1 MNHRKNKLIKTML
14 ARRDWP
20 EYDRNGLYSIETPK
34 VPKTY
39 ISTRELNKYL
49 RTIGA
54 PKTNNKHNI
63 YTYIGR
69 LAIIKRYVE
78 GVIDFKD
85 LLVSISTL
93 YYIANNYGINHFSNI
108 NCILYSLDRHSR
120 NHSLKNTIHIS
131 NSYFHYGSL
140 IEINSTGVKHL
151 INIED
156 CKLDVPR
163 SPEWFEGNRPKDF
176 PIKSLD
182 IIEIDTSYSDDIE
195 PTNAR
200 CFAELNGI
208 YIIDNQYIKISCL
221 TATLYEVEAQ
231 TFDKCSILDK
241 EKFIEIR
248 NLFIGEVRKHV
259 TS

>member
-20 EYDRNGLYSIETPK
+20 EFDRNGLYSVGTSK

-49 RTIGA
+49 RIIGA
-54 PKTNNKHNI
+54 PKTNNENEI
-63 YTYIGR
+63 YYYISR
-69 LAIIKRYVE
+69 LATIKRYVE

-85 LLVSISTL
+85 SLVSISTL

-108 NCILYSLDRHSR
+108 GCIFYSLDRHSR
-120 NHSLKNTIHIS
+120 NYLLKNTINIS
-131 NSYFHYGSL
+131 NSCFHYGSL
-140 IEINSTGVKHL
+140 IEISSTSVKRL
-151 INIED
+151 INIDD
-156 CKLDVPR
+156 CQLDVPGW
-163 SPEWFEGNRPKDF
+163 PAWFEGNRPKEF
-176 PIKSLD
+176 LIKSLD

-221 TATLYEVEAQ
+221 TATLDEVEAQ

-248 NLFIGEVRKHV
+248 NLFIEEVRKHV
-259 TS
+259 KQ

>member
-20 EYDRNGLYSIETPK
+20 EFDRNGLYSIETPK

-49 RTIGA
+49 HIISA
-54 PKTNNKHNI
+54 PKTNNENKI
-63 YTYIGR
+63 YMYIGR
-69 LAIIKRYVE
+69 LATIKRYVE
-78 GVIDFKD
+78 GVIDFKG
-85 LLVSISTL
+85 LLVPISIL

-108 NCILYSLDRHSR
+108 GCIFYSLDRHSR
-120 NHSLKNTIHIS
+120 NYSLKNTIHIS
-131 NSYFHYGSL
+131 NSCFHYASL

-151 INIED
+151 INIEN
-156 CKLDVPR
+156 CKLDIPLWA
-163 SPEWFEGNRPKDF
+163 SWFEGNRPKDF

-221 TATLYEVEAQ
+221 TATLDEVEAQ

-248 NLFIGEVRKHV
+248 NLFIEEVRKHV
-259 TS
+259 AS